1 MLRMTETVQTD
12 ADLVRS
18 VVFRHAEHD
27 LLVRLFQFDGIG
39 CHCWLAQQSRNTG
52 GQATRGTHK

>member
-1 MLRMTETVQTD
+1 MTETVQTD